1 MFAMLPFFKKVREA
15 RRPRCAAL
23 VAAAGSSARMGG
35 VNKLLQPLD
44 GVPVLVRTLAAFQV
58 AGSVDEIV
66 VAAREEDILEISQLC
81 RTYGLTKCAKVIRG
95 GENRVH
101 SVLLAA
107 LEASP
112 EAELLAVQD
121 GARPLVTPELIDR
134 VVTAAARCS
143 AAAPAVA
150 VKDTVK
156 AVREDGAVAETL
168 DRDVLRAVQTP
179 QVFEASL
186 LKAALQSALESGVPV
201 TDDCS
206 AVERLGKV
214 VFLVDGEEENIKIT
228 TPVDMI
234 LAEAILKARE
244 EGR

>member
-1 MFAMLPFFKKVREA
+1 MFSFLRRIKDAN
-15 RRPRCAAL
+15 RPRCTAL
-23 VAAAGSSARMGG
+23 VAAAGASSRMEG
-35 VNKLLQPLD
+35 VNKLLEPLED
-44 GVPVLVRTLAAFQV
+44 VPVLVRTLASLQV
-58 AGSVDEIV
+58 AEEVDEIV
-66 VAAREEDILEISQLC
+66 VAAREEDLVEISRLC
-81 RTYGLTKCAKVIRG
+81 HTYGITKCTKVVRG
-95 GENRVH
+95 GESRAH

-112 EAELLAVQD
+112 ESALLAVQD
-121 GARPLVTPELIDR
+121 GARPLVTPELIGR
-134 VVTAAARCS
+134 VINAAARCG

-156 AVREDGAVAETL
+156 TVRADGAVERTL
-168 DRDVLRAVQTP
+168 ERDTLRAVQTP

-214 VFLVDGEEENIKIT
+214 VFLVEGEEENLKIT
-228 TPVDMI
+228 TPVDLI